1 MSIFLQLTGLAI
13 GIACVVG
20 TALGFLIKLI
30 VEHGASVEAT
40 SDGALAASIIRAMDD
55 IQRGNV
61 VPFASFRDEISRKTR
76 QFA

>member
-1 MSIFLQLTGLAI
+1 MSVFLQLGGLAI

-30 VEHGASVEAT
+30 VEQEDSVTAT
-40 SDGALAASIIRAMDD
+40 SDKTLAASIIRALDD
-55 IQRGNV
+55 IHRGNV
-61 VPFASFRDEISRKTR
+61 VPFARFRDEILRKTR

>member
-1 MSIFLQLTGLAI
+1 MSIFLQLTGLAL

-30 VEHGASVEAT
+30 VEHGASEKAT
-40 SDGALAASIIRAMDD
+40 SDGALAASIVRAMND
-55 IQRGNV
+55 IKSGNV
-61 VPFASFRDEISRKTR
+61 VPFASFRDEISRKSR

>member
-1 MSIFLQLTGLAI
+1 MSVFLQLTGLAI
-13 GIACVVG
+13 GIASVVG

-30 VEHGASVEAT
+30 VEHGASEA
-40 SDGALAASIIRAMDD
+40 SDSALAASIIRAMND
-55 IQRGNV
+55 IQKGNV